1 MRSRGDMTTSSTSDL
16 QALLRR
22 AGAVRSACDL
32 DLLVFLWRHPR
43 ALLTSDRLAQMLGR
57 TVSQVA
63 SSLDVLLERGWL
75 ARSQNPTG
83 TARLYLLLLEG
94 PSGEAARRLIVE
106 ASDPVGRRAVLRAL
120 DGHAGEPPGTLSRAR
135 GPRRV
140 SRGG

>member
-1 MRSRGDMTTSSTSDL
+1 VRSRGDMTTSSTSDL

-22 AGAVRSACDL
+22 AGVRSACDL

-57 TVSQVA
+57 TASQVG

-135 GPRRV
+135 GPLGV